1 MAGGLAEWEP
11 EPSGCPRLR
20 GHGSEQEGQV
30 GRGRRR
36 GGQKRGVGVRAE
48 GTGLWGEA
56 PLDLLKSDN
65 SVANLLGQNRME
77 DSMRKRMYVCV

>member
-1 MAGGLAEWEP
+1 MQAAVMAGGLAEREP

-20 GHGSEQEGQV
+20 GRGSEQEEQM
-30 GRGRRR
+30 GRGRRW
-36 GGQKRGVGVRAE
+36 GGQRRGVGVRAE

-65 SVANLLGQNRME
+65 SVSSL
-77 DSMRKRMYVCV
+77 